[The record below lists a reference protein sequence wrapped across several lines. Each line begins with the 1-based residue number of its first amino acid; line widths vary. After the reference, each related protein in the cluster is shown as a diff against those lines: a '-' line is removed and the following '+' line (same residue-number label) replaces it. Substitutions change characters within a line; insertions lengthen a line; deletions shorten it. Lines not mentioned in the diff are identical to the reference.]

1 MKKGNTLKPKDL
13 LLQQLTLHSLHTSPL
28 KSSSLKFGPKRF
40 LSSIPKYRREK
51 HSDSADQ

>member
-13 LLQQLTLHSLHTSPL
+13 LLQQLTLHTSPL